1 MKCVAC
7 NVGRILETMNKS
19 NKILVMQAMVISG
32 SLALV
37 DRGVLKH
44 DEAVIHYRCH
54 HIFYPLQVPPHSLAA
69 TYLRLG
75 QKFWLRIISNSI
87 NSIATTE
94 LLRLIFVQKH
104 LCKNLESLLTSLSRP
119 GIIGLFVNLNLL
131 LNNILIITGVGGS

>member
-1 MKCVAC
+1 M
-7 NVGRILETMNKS
+7 
-19 NKILVMQAMVISG
+19 ISG

-44 DEAVIHYRCH
+44 DEAVIHYRCQR
-54 HIFYPLQVPPHSLAA
+54 IFYPLQVLLHSLALI
-69 TYLRLG
+69 YLRLG

-119 GIIGLFVNLNLL
+119 GIIGLFVNLNLV